1 MYAWE
6 ILSAL
11 GHLSG
16 TPVSANPC
24 SGMDRRKEMRYVVA
38 EPAVITVSQPAEF
51 QPIAGQLVDVS
62 RSGLKIRTPHLIH
75 RGANL
80 HVQLK
85 HMVVFGR
92 ACYCREISEEMN
104 QQQYD
109 IGVSIDQ
116 IVIAPGAKE
125 EMDRDR
131 ANLAKAVERLSP
143 MNMEVLLVEDNPGDV
158 RLTELMLE
166 ATGIPHHLTVL
177 TDGAQALERLL
188 NPAEPKPALMLLDL
202 NLPKVSGLKVL
213 ECLRQDQ
220 GVASVPVAILSSSS
234 VEREMRRSHELGV
247 LAYFEKPMDCAH
259 MQDLSVQVGA
269 LMTSLIH

>member
-11 GHLSG
+11 GHLSSSL
-16 TPVSANPC
+16 PPAHPC
-24 SGMDRRKEMRYVVA
+24 SGSERRKEVRYIVS

-51 QPIAGQLVDVS
+51 QPIEGELVDVS
-62 RSGLKIRTPHLIH
+62 RSGLKVRAARIIH

-92 ACYCREISEEMN
+92 ACYCREVEQEMN
-104 QQQYD
+104 QQFD
-109 IGVSIDQ
+109 IGIAIEQV
-116 IVIAPGAKE
+116 VIAPGAKE
-125 EMDRDR
+125 EMDR
-131 ANLAKAVERLSP
+131 ERSHSAQALRQFAP
-143 MNMEVLLVEDNPGDV
+143 LNMEVLLVEDNPGDV

-166 ATGIPHHLTVL
+166 ATGVPHHLTVL

-220 GVASVPVAILSSSS
+220 AFASVPVAILSSSA
-234 VEREMRRSHELGV
+234 VEREVRRSRELGV

>member
-11 GHLSG
+11 GQLPG
-16 TPVSANPC
+16 TPVAANQC
-24 SGMDRRKEMRYVVA
+24 SGLERRKEMRYMVS

-51 QPIAGQLVDVS
+51 RPIEGQLLDVS
-62 RSGLKIRTPHLIH
+62 RSGLKIRAAHVIH

-104 QQQYD
+104 QQYD

-125 EMDRDR
+125 EMDRER
-131 ANLAKAVERLSP
+131 ASLVNASDKPSP
-143 MNMEVLLVEDNPGDV
+143 LNMEVLLVEDNPGDV
-158 RLTELMLE
+158 RLTEIMLQ

-177 TDGAQALERLL
+177 TDGAQALARLL
-188 NPAEPKPALMLLDL
+188 NPAAPKPALMLLDL

-213 ECLRQDQ
+213 ECLRQDKA
-220 GVASVPVAILSSSS
+220 VASVPVAILSSSS
-234 VEREMRRSHELGV
+234 FEREMRRSRELGV

-269 LMTSLIH
+269 LMTRLIH